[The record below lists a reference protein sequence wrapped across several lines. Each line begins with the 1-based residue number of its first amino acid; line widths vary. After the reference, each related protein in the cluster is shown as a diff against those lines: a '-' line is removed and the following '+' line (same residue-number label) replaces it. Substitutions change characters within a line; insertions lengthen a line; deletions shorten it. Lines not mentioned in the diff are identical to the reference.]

1 MRFVKHRIVF
11 AAVLT
16 TMSGALGRAEPC
28 NPAVDGTYCA
38 TANIRP
44 DASRTRTTS
53 SNSIQFNDLG
63 ASLSS
68 MSYDRPATIGAI
80 TFSGDGSRCIG
91 ILRRVN
97 CK

>member
-1 MRFVKHRIVF
+1 MRFVNHRIVF
-11 AAVLT
+11 AVMLTVMSSAV
-16 TMSGALGRAEPC
+16 GHAEPC
-28 NPAVDGTYCA
+28 NPAIDGTYCA

-44 DASRTRTTS
+44 DTSARTMS
-53 SNSIQFNDLG
+53 STSIQVNDLG

-91 ILRRVN
+91 ILRRIN